1 MYETTDLETAQ
12 LEELSDFLKALAGE
26 TRQQI
31 LTVFACSPAERTVN
45 QIAEQLGIGQ
55 STASENLT
63 ALRRTGVLQARRSGK
78 TVFYRPNRAR
88 ALFLVDQLR
97 AYLTTCCPEAPE

>member
-1 MYETTDLETAQ
+1 MFADH
-12 LEELSDFLKALAGE
+12 SALGQDA
-26 TRQQI
+26 
-31 LTVFACSPAERTVN
+31 ACDREFV
-45 QIAEQLGIGQ
+45 E
-55 STASENLT
+55 
-63 ALRRTGVLQARRSGK
+63 TGVLQARRSGK